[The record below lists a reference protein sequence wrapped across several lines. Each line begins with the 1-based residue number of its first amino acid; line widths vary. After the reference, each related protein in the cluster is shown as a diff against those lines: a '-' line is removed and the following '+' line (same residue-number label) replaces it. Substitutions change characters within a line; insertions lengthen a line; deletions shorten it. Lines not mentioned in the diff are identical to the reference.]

1 MQVKK
6 KTKTELKLLTLTG
19 PVSNCSF
26 KKECGNFKLSITR
39 ALDSGP
45 SLDASQKEN
54 QKEFKLLTVIGLA
67 ASCSLKAE
75 CQIQAL
81 VNESFRFRP
90 QT

>member
-45 SLDASQKEN
+45 SL
-54 QKEFKLLTVIGLA
+54 LTVVGLA